1 MGVPIEVDLLQTD
14 DFILI
19 VRWFQI
25 WYRDIYY

>member
-14 DFILI
+14 DFSLI

-25 WYRDIYY
+25 WYRGIYY